1 MLAQAPLTSGAT
13 MRTFATVSLLLLAPP
28 TSLAFEQAFDAPA
41 FVVSVPRVPNLRI
54 ASAPNSSDPISIHA
68 QGQDAVFAVEI
79 TAEASAQA
87 GSSRRCASTFLQDL
101 VKRPNMPDRDSIY
114 RAPLDAST
122 FLVLYIFEQQRK
134 KVLHAH
140 LLSAAAGTH
149 CINAHFSR
157 DAVDGE
163 DEDKWRTTFED
174 ARIREGRK

>member
-1 MLAQAPLTSGAT
+1 
-13 MRTFATVSLLLLAPP
+13 MRSFASVALLLLAP
-28 TSLAFEQAFDAPA
+28 TASLAFEQAFEAPP

-54 ASAPNSSDPISIHA
+54 AVAPGRGDSTSVHA
-68 QGQDAVFAVEI
+68 QGRDAVFAVEI

-87 GSSRRCASTFLQDL
+87 GSSRTCASMFLREL

-122 FLVLYIFEQQRK
+122 FLVLYIFEQK
-134 KVLHAH
+134 GTKVFNAH

-157 DAVDGE
+157 EAAVDE
-163 DEDKWRTTFED
+163 DEDTWRTTFKD